1 MKKIK
6 SVEEAVSL
14 FMENTLKRAQANDE
28 GKFET
33 GNKYSDKLMKC
44 IVFLYEKDALEQLSP
59 FLESANPALRL
70 SAAFALLPIKTKECE
85 KCLDSIA
92 NGNIKDHSFEAY
104 YTLEEWKKGNLKFP
118 YQEDWGK

>member
-1 MKKIK
+1 
-6 SVEEAVSL
+6 
-14 FMENTLKRAQANDE
+14 MENPTLPTNWLAPLSNARSASRWVTLAQQEPRRHSNHPD
-28 GKFET
+28 FR
-33 GNKYSDKLMKC
+33 N
-44 IVFLYEKDALEQLSP
+44 
-59 FLESANPALRL
+59 RL
-70 SAAFALLPIKTKECE
+70 KTKECE